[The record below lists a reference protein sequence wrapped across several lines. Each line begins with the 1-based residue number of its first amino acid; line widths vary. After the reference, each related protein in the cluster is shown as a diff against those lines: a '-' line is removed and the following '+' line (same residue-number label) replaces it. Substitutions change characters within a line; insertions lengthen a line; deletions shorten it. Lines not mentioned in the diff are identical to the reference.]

1 MSKLDPIAE
10 TSALAAPDQNRSSAG
25 ATRKAPIY
33 ELFVLGELMDGPHH
47 GYLLRDILGRLL
59 GPFRHISWGVLYPL
73 IRQLEREG
81 LIVPFEEDGSEQ
93 GEGGTGSKQRKQYR
107 ITETGRERFCQMMLE
122 RGDYH
127 ADYPELFLVKLN
139 NLDHLTSHEQLTVL
153 RHYQEYLRTEEAYL
167 EGGRRRI
174 LEGELVV
181 PEDQRTHV
189 LEIISFRLS
198 RVEGQSD
205 WLEQKIARIE
215 SKEEVSS

>member
-1 MSKLDPIAE
+1 MSKLDSTAE
-10 TSALAAPDQNRSSAG
+10 TSAG
-25 ATRKAPIY
+25 ATRKASIY

-81 LIVPFEEDGSEQ
+81 LIVPFEEDGNEQ
-93 GEGGTGSKQRKQYR
+93 GEGGAGSKQRKQYR
-107 ITETGRERFCQMMLE
+107 ITEAGRERFGHMMLE

-139 NLDHLTSHEQLTVL
+139 NLDHLTSQEQLEVL
-153 RHYQEYLRTEEAYL
+153 GHYQEYLRTEETYL

-174 LEGELVV
+174 IEGKLVV
-181 PEDQRTHV
+181 PQGQQPHV

-198 RVEGQSD
+198 RVEGQID
-205 WLEQKIARIE
+205 WIEQKIARME
-215 SKEEVSS
+215 SKEEATD